1 MTRKLACDNA
11 KEFSCEGCQ
20 KQFTRNDS
28 LMRHQEKCK
37 KVKDP
42 VVILQQQLEE
52 VKLKLHEMSQQIP
65 RATEATLVVNAP
77 VTNINNVNHVNVE
90 ITPWGSPLAL
100 SDADVEAAL
109 ARLPCLA
116 GTPALGEIVNTLM
129 ELVKRAHEPVSARNI
144 HLNPKRADQALAL
157 TEAGWA
163 ALPLGEATAVLFDQ
177 ASARIAVRP
186 AMVPQATMQSMLRT
200 VVPTPYRVE
209 KESAVQLGL
218 RPMEAHLLNTRPGGP
233 GPLRLAG
240 PLVKTVA
247 TATVARKPP
256 TQSDRLIKAL
266 AQYPLRCEPSGAV
279 SVGWIVAAMQ
289 AAGLSGPE
297 LFAALKAHGGPAW
310 AAAEL
315 YTAEKTQ
322 MHKPP
327 KTL

>member
-1 MTRKLACDNA
+1 
-11 KEFSCEGCQ
+11 
-20 KQFTRNDS
+20 
-28 LMRHQEKCK
+28 MRHQEKCK

-65 RATEATLVVNAP
+65 CATEATLVVNAP
-77 VTNINNVNHVNVE
+77 VTNINNVNVNVE

-109 ARLPCLA
+109 ARLPRLA

-129 ELVKRAHEPVSARNI
+129 ELVKRAHEPASARNI

-200 VVPTPYRVE
+200 AVPTQYRVE

-233 GPLRLAG
+233 GPLRLTG

-247 TATVARKPP
+247 TATVERKPP

-322 MHKPP
+322 MHKHP